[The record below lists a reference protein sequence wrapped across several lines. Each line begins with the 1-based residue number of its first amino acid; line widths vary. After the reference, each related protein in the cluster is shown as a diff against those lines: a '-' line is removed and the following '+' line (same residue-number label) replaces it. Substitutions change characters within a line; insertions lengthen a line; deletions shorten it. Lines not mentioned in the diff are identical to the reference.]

1 MTNKPE
7 GSNGKFVIGAVLG
20 VLAGA
25 VAGVLLAPRSGKE
38 TRKIVASKTKEYKK
52 SGTEFVA
59 KEASVAKKAIED
71 TVDKIKK

>member
-52 SGTEFVA
+52 NGTEFVA
-59 KEASVAKKAIED
+59 KEASIAKKAIED